1 MKKAVIYLLLASALI
16 SCGRRGPEPL
26 KLVNVFP
33 VEGRQGVATDGDYYY
48 VSSSTAL
55 YKYDLK
61 GNLILSNENPFEGMT
76 GPLNHIGDIDV
87 HEGEIF
93 AGCEWT
99 MDGVIDNIQ
108 IVIYDTETLLYKRAI
123 PWNKNTGQVECCGLA
138 VDREHG
144 RVWMSDWVKGDHL
157 YCYDL
162 STSEYVG
169 KVALNPEP
177 ILQQGI
183 YCMKGKMIISC
194 DDGDADKDEPDNL
207 YIADMYDHKGNL
219 KVVTE
224 PKVFRVMSDFKKNGE
239 IEGLTFNPLNGEMTV
254 LANRGTR
261 IVKGVPKGFYEGY
274 DKEIHELYVYS
285 K

>member
-33 VEGRQGVATDGDYYY
+33 VEGRQGVATDGEYYY

-61 GNLILSNENPFEGMT
+61 GNLLLSNENPFEGMA

-108 IVIYDTETLLYKRAI
+108 IVIYDAETLLYKRAI

-194 DDGDADKDEPDNL
+194 DDGDADDLAPDH
-207 YIADMYDHKGNL
+207 MYRIDPSQSKETGTVL
-219 KVVTE
+219 LEKTFDDVI
-224 PKVFRVMSDFKKNGE
+224 MQGE
-239 IEGLTFNPLNGEMTV
+239 IEGLSFDKERGQFL
-254 LANRGTR
+254 LLFNRGAR
-261 IVKGVPKGFYEGY
+261 IVAGMPAGFYEGY
-274 DKEIHELYVYS
+274 SEEIHEVFVYDMTEAN
-285 K
+285 